1 MSISI
6 ASAQSQSKARVVV
19 LGAGYSGLLA
29 AIRLAGKSRRAEVTL
44 INPREEFVE
53 RVRLHQYAANQNIR
67 QKKLAD
73 ILGSAKVSFVR
84 GTATAVDL
92 NKKSVL
98 VNDEHLGSRDVK
110 YEYLIYA
117 LGSQTDVDE
126 VPGAHEYA
134 YSLNLT
140 GGRSVEQLRER
151 LKDTPAH
158 MRCLV
163 VGGGPTGIESAAEFA
178 ESFPQLEVTLATRAE
193 VLPMF
198 PGKPRDYV
206 IERLQRMGVR
216 IRTHT
221 TVAEV
226 TGDAVIT
233 RSGDTIP
240 FDILL
245 WAGGFKADDL
255 ARQSGLSV
263 NQRGQILVD
272 SYQRAVS
279 HPEVLAVGDASYP
292 AYSTNAEFRMA
303 AFTSMVSGA
312 HAADSLANLLN
323 GRPMRPLSFA
333 YVGLGIALGRK
344 DAVGL
349 NTYPYGLPNSFP
361 MFTGRLAANVRE
373 FFVHFLAASESLE
386 RVHPGTFSWL
396 GAPKPHTSAQ
406 SEKTSVTA

>member
-1 MSISI
+1 
-6 ASAQSQSKARVVV
+6 
-19 LGAGYSGLLA
+19 LA
-29 AIRLAGKSRRAEVTL
+29 AVRLAGKSRGAEVTL
-44 INPREEFVE
+44 INSRDEFVE

-67 QKKLAD
+67 RRKLAD
-73 ILGSAKVSFVR
+73 ILGSSKVSFVR
-84 GTATAVDL
+84 GTVSAIDL

-98 VNDEHLGSRDVK
+98 VYDQDTGSRDVE
-110 YEYLIYA
+110 YDYLIYA
-117 LGSQTDVDE
+117 LSSQTDIDE
-126 VPGAHEYA
+126 VPGAREYA

-140 GGRSVEQLRER
+140 GGRAVDQLRER

-158 MRCLV
+158 TRFLV

-193 VLPMF
+193 VLPLF
-198 PGKPRDYV
+198 PGKPREYV
-206 IERLQRMGVR
+206 IERLQRMGVQ

-221 TVAEV
+221 PVAVV
-226 TGDAVIT
+226 TSDAVIT
-233 RSGDTIP
+233 QSGDTIP
-240 FDILL
+240 FDVLL
-245 WAGGFKADDL
+245 WAGGFKAADL

-272 SYQRAVS
+272 PYQRSVS

-292 AYSTNAEFRMA
+292 AYSTDTEFRMA

-349 NTYPYGLPNSFP
+349 NTYPYGLPNTFP

-386 RVHPGTFSWL
+386 RIHPGTFYWL
-396 GAPKPHTSAQ
+396 GAPASHTSAQ
-406 SEKTSVTA
+406 PEKTSVAA

>member
-1 MSISI
+1 MSS
-6 ASAQSQSKARVVV
+6 
-19 LGAGYSGLLA
+19 
-29 AIRLAGKSRRAEVTL
+29 T
-44 INPREEFVE
+44 
-53 RVRLHQYAANQNIR
+53 
-67 QKKLAD
+67 D
-73 ILGSAKVSFVR
+73 
-84 GTATAVDL
+84 
-92 NKKSVL
+92 
-98 VNDEHLGSRDVK
+98 
-110 YEYLIYA
+110 YLIYA
-117 LGSQTDVDE
+117 LGSETDVDE
-126 VPGAHEYA
+126 VPGAREFA

-140 GGRSVEQLRER
+140 GGRAVHRLRER
-151 LKDTPAH
+151 LKDTLAH
-158 MRCLV
+158 TRFLV

-193 VLPMF
+193 VLPLF

-206 IERLQRMGVR
+206 IQRLQRMGVQ

-221 TVAEV
+221 AVAEV
-226 TGDAVIT
+226 TSDSVIT
-233 RSGDTIP
+233 QSGDTIP

-245 WAGGFKADDL
+245 WAGGFKAVDL
-255 ARQSGLSV
+255 AKQSGLSV

-272 SYQRAVS
+272 PYQRSVS

-292 AYSTNAEFRMA
+292 AYSMNAEFRMA

-312 HAADSLANLLN
+312 HAADSLANLLH

-349 NTYPYGLPNSFP
+349 NTYPYGLPNTLP
-361 MFTGRLAANVRE
+361 MFTGRLAASVRE

-386 RVHPGTFSWL
+386 RIHPGTFYWL

-406 SEKTSVTA
+406 SEKTSVPV